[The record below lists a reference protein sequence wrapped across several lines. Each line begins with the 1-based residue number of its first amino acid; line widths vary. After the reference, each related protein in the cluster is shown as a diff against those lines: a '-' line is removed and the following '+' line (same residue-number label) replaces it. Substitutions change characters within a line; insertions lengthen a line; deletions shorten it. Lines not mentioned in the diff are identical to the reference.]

1 MNIMW
6 TLDSAIPGWDAWI
19 DPFDCGTDNRQ
30 IVSPSPCISVGIF
43 PFLILYRACHCTF
56 YLLKVHLLNLVVL
69 KNECLSTLFPNQV
82 EDRHVCRCQRRDFH
96 LGKVQSPQN
105 RRKISWNILYL
116 PMYVYM
122 YLCVC
127 LSAYVCIL
135 SLCVCVHACVLCIHM
150 CIYLGILLCV
160 HIHTLYAYSK
170 TLTVP
175 MLGLNC

>member
-1 MNIMW
+1 MLRYDRKSREKFTFGIFFFWQPSVNLMNTMW

-56 YLLKVHLLNLVVL
+56 YLLNVHLLNLVVL
-69 KNECLSTLFPNQV
+69 KNECLSTRFPNQV

-127 LSAYVCIL
+127 VYL
-135 SLCVCVHACVLCIHM
+135 HM
-150 CIYLGILLCV
+150 
-160 HIHTLYAYSK
+160 YAYYLYVFVCMHVYYVY
-170 TLTVP
+170 TCVYI
-175 MLGLNC
+175 